1 MTFNLLISCKIGL
14 GSGSGYLLKAASRR
28 YLAEYLLS
36 YCFRFLRWYGY
47 CMLETPAQRPSDL
60 VRDNA
65 VMTERTPQGN
75 LAGASSRPVGREH
88 LLLLK
93 GDLQHLVPGL

>member
-1 MTFNLLISCKIGL
+1 
-14 GSGSGYLLKAASRR
+14 
-28 YLAEYLLS
+28 
-36 YCFRFLRWYGY
+36 
-47 CMLETPAQRPSDL
+47 MLETPAQRASDL